1 MEKKVMSMYVSR
13 TGLQEDCCSKT
24 LGKDKQFMG
33 QQHSWCSCDIYGQIL
48 TRELKQ
54 QQALSVH

>member
-1 MEKKVMSMYVSR
+1 MSMYVSR

-24 LGKDKQFMG
+24 LGKGKQFMG

-48 TRELKQ
+48 THELKQ